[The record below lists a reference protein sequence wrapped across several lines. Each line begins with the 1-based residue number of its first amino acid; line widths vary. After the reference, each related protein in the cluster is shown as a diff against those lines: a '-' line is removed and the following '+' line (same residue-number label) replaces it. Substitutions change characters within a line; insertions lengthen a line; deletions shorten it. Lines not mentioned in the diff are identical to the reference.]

1 MLRIKLTAQHSR
13 KALLHSYLY
22 SPDGTLAAKLQPPN
36 SSAVSFPLRSVEA
49 RNAWLGTLLFRV
61 EDSEVTVCR
70 QPLKRPFPAA
80 FPFLCGPDDTASF
93 ACLPGVSTGPEELP
107 GQRTWAGDWV

>member
-1 MLRIKLTAQHSR
+1 MLRIKPTAQHSR
-13 KALLHSYLY
+13 KALLHSYRY
-22 SPDGTLAAKLQPPN
+22 SPDGILAAKLQPPN
-36 SSAVSFPLRSVEA
+36 PFAVSFPLRSVEA

-80 FPFLCGPDDTASF
+80 FFCLCGSDDTAFF
-93 ACLPGVSTGPEELP
+93 AGLPGVSTGAEELP
-107 GQRTWAGDWV
+107 GQRTWAGYWA